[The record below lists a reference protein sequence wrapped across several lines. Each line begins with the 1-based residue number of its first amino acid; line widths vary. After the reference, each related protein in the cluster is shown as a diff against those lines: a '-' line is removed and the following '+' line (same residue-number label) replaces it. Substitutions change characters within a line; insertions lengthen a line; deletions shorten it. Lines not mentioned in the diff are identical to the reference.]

1 MMFDENKWERVEE
14 TDPNRCQAMGKNFQC
29 PFKAIEGNKFC
40 PRHAGLG
47 VALAARRASDMFR
60 LDTYQAR
67 VAEFASHDELK
78 NLRGE
83 IGILRM
89 TLEEIIN
96 QTGGD
101 RKQLLCYSGKISDM
115 IMKISVL
122 IKTCHR
128 LDTQLGMMLDRDK
141 VMLIAQKIV
150 EIVSEAVPDQSILDK
165 MGEKLVETILEISK
179 Q

>member
-1 MMFDENKWERVEE
+1 MRTTVMMFDEDKWQRCEA
-14 TDPNRCQAMGKNFQC
+14 TDPNRCQGMGAQGQC
-29 PFKAIEGNKFC
+29 PYKAIEGNKFC
-40 PRHAGLG
+40 PRHAGTS
-47 VALAARRASDMFR
+47 AAASARRASDMFR
-60 LDTYQAR
+60 LNTYQAR
-67 VAEFASHDELK
+67 VEEFASHDELK

-96 QTGGD
+96 QTAGD

-165 MGEKLVETILEISK
+165 MGEKLVET
-179 Q
+179 